1 MDLQLHFEKE
11 DAVLVFKNVSES
23 EKAALR
29 DNIQRWKNGEPLDVS
44 PDVLLTKQ
52 APIDELPQRSGRFN
66 RKAGTL
72 KGLVLY
78 MAPDFDD
85 ELEDFEEYM

>member
-1 MDLQLHFEKE
+1 MDIQLHFENE
-11 DAVLVFKNVSES
+11 DAVLVFKNVSQD
-23 EKAALR
+23 EKAALQ
-29 DNIQRWKNGEPLDVS
+29 DNIQRWKRGEQLDVG

-52 APIDELPQRSGRFN
+52 AVADEKPQTPGRFN

-78 MAPDFDD
+78 MAPDFDE